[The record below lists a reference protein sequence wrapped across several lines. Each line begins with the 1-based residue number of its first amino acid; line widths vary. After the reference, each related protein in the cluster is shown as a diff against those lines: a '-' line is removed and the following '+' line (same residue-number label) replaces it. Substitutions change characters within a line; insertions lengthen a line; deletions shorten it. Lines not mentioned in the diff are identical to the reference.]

1 MQKIPL
7 QLARAGMVLARAVF
21 RNDSPSGN
29 PVCGKDVVLTDSLIA
44 RLETMDVKAVY
55 IKGHP
60 VRQPGDPT
68 LDDMLRD
75 LDLRF
80 EKVIQDPLMGKLHA
94 VYTDYL
100 KRSMGDDGGGK
111 TD

>member
-7 QLARAGMVLARAVF
+7 QLARAGMVLARAAF
-21 RNDSPSGN
+21 RNDSSSGN

-44 RLETMDVKAVY
+44 RLETLEVKTVY

-60 VRQPGDPT
+60 VRKPGDPT
-68 LDDMLRD
+68 LDEMLHA

-94 VYTDYL
+94 IYADYL
-100 KRSMGDDGGGK
+100 KRSMGDDGDGK